1 MNPSIASSVREALL
15 DRFLRYVQIDT
26 ESDPNS
32 TTYPSTEKQ
41 FDLLRLLR
49 DELIALGVP
58 SVRLEEKGYVMAQIP
73 ATPGYEDRPALGL
86 ISHVDTSPDFTG
98 RGVRPQIIEYYDGTP
113 IPLGDDAMLTV
124 QEFPELLEV
133 LEHTLITTDGTTLLG
148 ADDKAGIAEIMEA
161 VRYILE
167 HPELPHGRICI
178 GFTPDEEI
186 GKGVDY
192 FDVEAFGADFAFT
205 STVAVRVSWSMRTST
220 LPPLASS
227 LRDVASTQ
235 ARLRGR

>member
-26 ESDPNS
+26 ESNPNS

-124 QEFPELLEV
+124 QEFPELLE
-133 LEHTLITTDGTTLLG
+133 
-148 ADDKAGIAEIMEA
+148 A
-161 VRYILE
+161 
-167 HPELPHGRICI
+167 P
-178 GFTPDEEI
+178 
-186 GKGVDY
+186 
-192 FDVEAFGADFAFT
+192 
-205 STVAVRVSWSMRTST
+205 
-220 LPPLASS
+220 
-227 LRDVASTQ
+227 
-235 ARLRGR
+235 